1 MFEAMALFLFFLFL
15 AYLPVG
21 RHTAEYL
28 SVVLQLVFQ
37 QPPHVMKQSQRPNR
51 HSPVPVF
58 FDAVQ

>member
-28 SVVLQLVFQ
+28 SVVLQLVF
-37 QPPHVMKQSQRPNR
+37 SNRPM
-51 HSPVPVF
+51 
-58 FDAVQ
+58 